1 MMFGKNIESV
11 RVVDRIP
18 VGSIGVELGVW
29 KGDSSELFLKR
40 AKHLH
45 LVDAWA
51 PESYEMSKEHGTF
64 EDYLARYSKL
74 VGSKDPKDFVKY
86 YDNIYESVRS
96 KFLLKPVTIHR
107 MFTKEFFDTFSER
120 VDWVYVDAAHD
131 HDGCYFDLTNSL
143 KIVKPGGSI
152 FGDDYK
158 NKAGVRSAV
167 DAFVR
172 DNDLVLNNFHGSQ
185 FEIKL

>member
-1 MMFGKNIESV
+1 M
-11 RVVDRIP
+11 
-18 VGSIGVELGVW
+18 VG
-29 KGDSSELFLKR
+29 
-40 AKHLH
+40 A
-45 LVDAWA
+45 
-51 PESYEMSKEHGTF
+51 
-64 EDYLARYSKL
+64 
-74 VGSKDPKDFVKY
+74 KDPKDFVKY
-86 YDNIYESVRS
+86 YNNIYESVRAR
-96 KFLLKPVTIHR
+96 FLLKPVTIHR
-107 MFTKEFFDTFSER
+107 MFTKEFFGTFSEK

-152 FGDDYK
+152 FGDDYI

-167 DAFVR
+167 DAFIR

>member
-11 RVVDRIP
+11 RVVDRIQP
-18 VGSIGVELGVW
+18 GTVGVELGVW
-29 KGDSSELFLKR
+29 KGDSSEKFLKKT
-40 AKHLH
+40 KHLH

-64 EDYLARYSKL
+64 EDYLNRYAKL
-74 VGSKDPKDFVKY
+74 VGSRDPKDFVKY
-86 YDNIYESVRS
+86 YDKIYEDVRAR
-96 KFLLKPVTIHR
+96 FLLKPVTIHR
-107 MFTKEFFDTFSER
+107 MFTKEFFATFTER

-131 HDGCYFDLTNSL
+131 HDGCYFDLENSL

-152 FGDDYK
+152 FGDDYQ
-158 NKAGVRSAV
+158 NKPGVRSAV
-167 DAFVR
+167 DAFIR
-172 DNDLVLNNFHGSQ
+172 DYDLVLDNFHGSQ